1 VSDRVAVV
9 TGANAGLGFQ
19 TAMELARA
27 GFRVVLGCRN
37 PARAAQ
43 AESSLHHHVPD
54 ASTLLIPLDVS
65 EPDSI
70 SEFARQLAAQA
81 GHLDL
86 LINNAGVAG
95 VPMAYNSAGHELQ
108 MATNYLGAFA
118 LTGRLLPLFR
128 SDAPARI
135 VNVGSLAHRIAK
147 LDVDDLNWERS
158 PYGEWRA
165 YARSKIA
172 LLAYTMEL
180 NRRLRQ
186 AGSHVV
192 ALAAHPGFAS
202 TNIGKSNSLTNPS
215 NRIGKW
221 VNHQMEKLI
230 PSAWQACGPII
241 FAALEEG
248 VQGGDYY
255 GPGGW
260 LEIAGR
266 PAKARLKAV
275 AQNLEQ
281 ARRLWSLSESLTG
294 IRYLSDL

>member
-1 VSDRVAVV
+1 MSDRVAVV

-19 TAMELARA
+19 TAMELARS
-27 GFRVVLGCRN
+27 GFTVVLGCRS

-43 AESSLHHHVPD
+43 AESRLHHHVPD
-54 ASTLLIPLDVS
+54 ARTLVIPLDVS
-65 EPDSI
+65 EPDSV
-70 SEFARQLAAQA
+70 SEFARQLAGQV

-95 VPMAYNSAGHELQ
+95 VPLAHNSAGHELQ
-108 MATNYLGAFA
+108 LATNYLGAFA
-118 LTGRLLPLFR
+118 LTGKLLPMFR
-128 SDAPARI
+128 TAAPARI
-135 VNVGSLAHRIAK
+135 INVGSLAHRIAK
-147 LDVDDLNWERS
+147 LDIDDLNWERS

-172 LLAYTMEL
+172 LLTFTMEL

-186 AGSHVV
+186 AGSHVI

-215 NRIGKW
+215 NPIGKW
-221 VNHQMEKLI
+221 VNHRMEKLI
-230 PSAWQACGPII
+230 PSAWQATGPII
-241 FAALEEG
+241 FAALAEG

-260 LEIAGR
+260 LEIAGK
-266 PAKARLKAV
+266 PARASLKAV
-275 AQNLEQ
+275 VRNVEK